1 MATPGDHGG
10 PSEAEL
16 DGLDELPAAEQR
28 RVLLELVHR
37 ETREALRGVEGG
49 EPAEVTSNRPFRE
62 LGLDSLA
69 AVDLHDR
76 LVTATGVTLPMT
88 LAFDYPTPE
97 LVADYVR
104 AAVLGLP
111 VPEPA
116 MGRADVLDV
125 TPDADADPV
134 VLVGIGCRFPGGVDS
149 AEGLWRIF
157 AEEREVLGDFPTD
170 RGWDLENLFDPDPDA
185 PGKSYVRHGGFLPDA
200 TGFDADFFGINPRE
214 ALAMDPQQRVV
225 LETCWAALE
234 HAGIDPTSLRDRP
247 VGSFFG
253 AEVHE
258 YGVRVHQ
265 APEGLDGYLMTGN
278 APSVISGRLAY
289 LLGLCGPAITVD
301 TACSGAIVSLH
312 LACASLRSG
321 ESSLALVGGVTVMGS
336 PGMFTAFSRQRGLAP
351 DGRVKAFADAA
362 DGTAFSEGVGV
373 LVLERLSEA
382 RRHGHRVL
390 AVVRGTAINQDGRSN
405 GLTAPSGP
413 AQRRLIQDAL
423 AAARLEPADV
433 DAVDAHGTGT
443 ALGDPIEAHALLAT
457 YGQDRRSPLWLGSAK
472 SNLGH
477 TQAAG
482 GIASVIKMVLA
493 MRHELLPK
501 TLHVEA
507 PSSKVDWSGGAVE
520 LLTEAR
526 PWPRV
531 EGRPRRA
538 GVSSF
543 GISGTNAHVILE
555 EPPAEEPSVVGGGT
569 VVPAGEE
576 AWAGAEPAERDGIAA
591 TALEGDH
598 AAGPIPVPVVV
609 SAKSEAALRTQAG
622 RLAGFVAGHDA
633 AGPVEVAAGLARRA
647 ALDHRAVLSAADRE
661 GLLAGLRALAAEDS
675 QASGLA
681 AGGSVS
687 SVVGRVRPGRVA
699 VVFSGQGAQRVGM
712 GRELYAA

>member
-1 MATPGDHGG
+1 MMATPGNHGG
-10 PSEAEL
+10 PSEA
-16 DGLDELPAAEQR
+16 GLGGLAELPAAEQR

-37 ETREALRGVEGG
+37 ETREALRHVEGG
-49 EPAEVTSNRPFRE
+49 EPAEVTSGRPFRE
-62 LGLDSLA
+62 VGLDSLA

-76 LVTATGVTLPMT
+76 LVEATGVALPMT
-88 LAFDYPTPE
+88 LAFDYPTPA
-97 LVADYVR
+97 LVADYLR

-111 VPEPA
+111 TPGPA
-116 MGRADVLDV
+116 GSRAEDRDG
-125 TPDADADPV
+125 TADDDDPV
-134 VLVGIGCRFPGGVDS
+134 VVVGIGCRFPGGADS

-157 AEEREVLGDFPTD
+157 AEEREVLGDFPAD

-185 PGKSYVRHGGFLPDA
+185 PGKSYVRRGGFLPDA

-247 VGSFFG
+247 VGTFFG

-258 YGVRVHQ
+258 YGVRVHE

-278 APSVISGRLAY
+278 APSVVSGRLAY
-289 LLGLCGPAITVD
+289 LLGLGGPAITVD

-321 ESSLALVGGVTVMGS
+321 ESSLALVGGVAVMGS

-362 DGTAFSEGVGV
+362 DGTAFSEGVAV
-373 LVLERLSEA
+373 LVVERLSAA

-390 AVVRGTAINQDGRSN
+390 AVIRGTAINQDGRSN

-413 AQRRLIQDAL
+413 AQQRLIRDAL

-457 YGQDRRSPLWLGSAK
+457 YGQDRETPLWLGSAK

-482 GIASVIKMVLA
+482 GVASVIKMILA
-493 MRHELLPK
+493 MRHETLPK
-501 TLHVEA
+501 TLHVDA
-507 PSSKVDWSGGAVE
+507 PSSKIDWSSGAVE
-520 LLTEAR
+520 LLTEPR
-526 PWPRV
+526 PWPRT

-538 GVSSF
+538 AVSSF

-555 EPPAEEPSVVGGGT
+555 EPPAEEPSVIGAGAVPPAPEA
-569 VVPAGEE
+569 VPAEILE
-576 AWAGAEPAERDGIAA
+576 SPARTA
-591 TALEGDH
+591 TR
-598 AAGPIPVPVVV
+598 PVPVVV
-609 SAKSEAALRTQAG
+609 SAKSEEALRAQAG
-622 RLAGFVAGHDA
+622 RLAGF
-633 AGPVEVAAGLARRA
+633 L
-647 ALDHRAVLSAADRE
+647 
-661 GLLAGLRALAAEDS
+661 
-675 QASGLA
+675 
-681 AGGSVS
+681 
-687 SVVGRVRPGRVA
+687 
-699 VVFSGQGAQRVGM
+699 
-712 GRELYAA
+712 